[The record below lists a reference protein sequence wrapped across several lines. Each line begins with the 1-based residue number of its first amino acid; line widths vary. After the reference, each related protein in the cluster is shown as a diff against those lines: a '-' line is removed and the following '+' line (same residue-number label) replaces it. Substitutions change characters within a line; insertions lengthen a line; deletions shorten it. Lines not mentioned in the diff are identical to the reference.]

1 MKRSAGLF
9 LACLAALPLSML
21 PACSEP
27 ESHILNIKLINDLG
41 VRAVVEL
48 CKDDL
53 HCGSTSDLW
62 PAKTI
67 DAKDTL
73 TFAVSNEH
81 ITVFKVTSMIAGKT
95 VARCLR
101 VRVDKSLKTAPDL
114 PLSSATG
121 C

>member
-1 MKRSAGLF
+1 MKGSAGLF
-9 LACLAALPLSML
+9 LLCLAALPLSML

-27 ESHILNIKLINDLG
+27 ESHVANIKLVNDLD

-53 HCGSTSDLW
+53 HCGSTSDMW
-62 PAKTI
+62 PARTI

-73 TFAVSNEH
+73 TFAVSNEQT
-81 ITVFKVTSMIAGKT
+81 TVFKVTSMVDGQT

-101 VRVDKSLKTAPDL
+101 VRMDKPHDIIPGLL
-114 PLSSATG
+114 LSSATG

>member
-1 MKRSAGLF
+1 MKRSGGL
-9 LACLAALPLSML
+9 LLVCLAALPLAML

-27 ESHILNIKLINDLG
+27 ESHVLNIKLINDLG
-41 VRAVVEL
+41 VRAAVEL
-48 CKDDL
+48 CKDNL

-73 TFAVSNEH
+73 TFAVSNERA
-81 ITVFKVTSMIAGKT
+81 TVFKVTSMVDGQT

-101 VRVDKSLKTAPDL
+101 VRIDKSPDITPGL
-114 PLSSATG
+114 LLSSATA

>member
-1 MKRSAGLF
+1 
-9 LACLAALPLSML
+9 ML
-21 PACSEP
+21 QACSEP

-41 VRAVVEL
+41 ARAVLEL

-67 DAKDTL
+67 DAKANL
-73 TFAVSNEH
+73 TFAVSNEQT
-81 ITVFKVTSMIAGKT
+81 TVFKVTSMADGQT
-95 VARCLR
+95 AVRCLR
-101 VRVDKSLKTAPDL
+101 VRVDKSLKAAPDL
-114 PLSSATG
+114 LLSSATG